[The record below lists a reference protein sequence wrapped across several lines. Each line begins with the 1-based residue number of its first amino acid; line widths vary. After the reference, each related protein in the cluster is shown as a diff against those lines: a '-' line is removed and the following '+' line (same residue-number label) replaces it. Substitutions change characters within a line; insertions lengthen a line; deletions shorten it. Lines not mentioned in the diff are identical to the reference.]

1 VKSLQIVINQR
12 SPVSR
17 PKAYC
22 EECAKRPLSGH
33 VNHIAVSTKAEWD
46 EIVDLFSDDLCEHLE
61 ARLQPPVQEQKDKM
75 ETLDS
80 SWDLAHEWESAQNYV
95 QRMADKA
102 LTHYLAPAGVRP
114 EEEGVRVVVSIE
126 STSQSKPNTANE
138 LEALRGELQRAVR
151 QRDTA
156 LGDLARLRQGRN
168 L

>member
-1 VKSLQIVINQR
+1 MKSLQIVINQR

-33 VNHIAVSTKAEWD
+33 INHIDVSTKAEWD
-46 EIVDLFSDDLCEHLE
+46 EIVDLFSEDLCEHLE

-80 SWDLAHEWESAQNYV
+80 SWDLAHEWESAQDYV
-95 QRMADKA
+95 QRMANKA
-102 LTHYLAPAGVRP
+102 LAHYLAPAGVSP
-114 EEEGVRVVVSIE
+114 EEEGVRAVVSIE
-126 STSQSKPNTANE
+126 STSRPE
-138 LEALRGELQRAVR
+138 L
-151 QRDTA
+151 DTKEV
-156 LGDLARLRQGRN
+156 N